1 MRDLKVLLLM
11 NHRCIPPIRTRYSPR
26 IQLPVQRRMRP
37 LIRRQRNDRVLKR
50 PHIVVK
56 ATRITKKAGLHIIPV
71 WHFRVGGSARGL
83 VAGERSV
90 GGA

>member
-1 MRDLKVLLLM
+1 M
-11 NHRCIPPIRTRYSPR
+11 NRLCIPPIRTRYAPR

-37 LIRRQRNDRVLKR
+37 LIWRQRNDRVLKR
-50 PHIVVK
+50 PHIVMK

-71 WHFRVGGSARGL
+71 WHFGVRGSAGGL

-90 GGA
+90 SGA